1 MNLEKIINR
10 IMNSL
15 DFNELEIRENNA
27 RCDFKGT
34 LEHYREVIKEK
45 INEGYCEED
54 IISEIQELINN
65 DYSCEN

>member
-27 RCDFKGT
+27 GCDFKGT

-45 INEGYCEED
+45 INEGVEADD
-54 IISEIQELINN
+54 IISEVQELINN